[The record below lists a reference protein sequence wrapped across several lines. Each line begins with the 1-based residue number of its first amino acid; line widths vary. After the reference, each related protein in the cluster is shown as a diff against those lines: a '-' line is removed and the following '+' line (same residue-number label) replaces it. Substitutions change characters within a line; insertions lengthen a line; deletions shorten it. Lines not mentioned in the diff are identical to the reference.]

1 MATIGLLHP
10 GEMGASV
17 GASGRVDGH
26 RVLWVS
32 EGRGPDTRKRAAAAG
47 LEDAGT
53 LTALVAASDV
63 VLSVCPP
70 HAALDLAGAV
80 AAQRFRGVYVDGNAV
95 APATARTIARMLQAG
110 GATFVDGGIIGPPP
124 DKAGTTRL
132 YLSGP
137 DAERGRAL
145 FKAGPLEAIVLRG
158 DLTAASAIKMSYAAW
173 TKGSQALIMAVR
185 ALATAEGVDEA
196 LLAEWNRSQPE
207 LPKRSENAAKST
219 ARKAWRWV
227 GEMDEIAA
235 TFQGAGLPDG
245 FHQGAGEVYRRMAR
259 YKDAP
264 APPSMEDVAK
274 ALLDGPAHERD
285 PRAIR
290 RECLGHFL
298 GPERVAAPS
307 ADAGAA

>member
-1 MATIGLLHP
+1 MTTIGLLHP

-17 GASGRVDGH
+17 GASGRANGH
-26 RVLWVS
+26 RVLWAS
-32 EGRGPDTRKRAAAAG
+32 EGRGGDTHKRAAAAG

-53 LTALVAASDV
+53 LAALVAASDV

-70 HAALDLAGAV
+70 HAALDIAGAV
-80 AAQRFRGVYVDGNAV
+80 AAQRFRGLYVDGNAV
-95 APATARTIARMLQAG
+95 APATSRTIARIVQAG
-110 GATFVDGGIIGPPP
+110 GATYVDGGIIGPPP
-124 DKAGTTRL
+124 DKPGTTRL

-137 DAERGRAL
+137 DAERVPPL
-145 FKAGPLEAIVLRG
+145 FAAGPLEAVVLAG
-158 DLTAASAIKMSYAAW
+158 DITAASAIKMAYAAW

-196 LLAEWNRSQPE
+196 LLAEWNRSQPD

-235 TFQGAGLPDG
+235 TFDGASLPDG
-245 FHQGAGEVYRRMAR
+245 FHRGAGEIYRRMAS

-264 APPSMEDVAK
+264 TPPSMEDVAK
-274 ALLDGPAHERD
+274 TLLKE
-285 PRAIR
+285 
-290 RECLGHFL
+290 
-298 GPERVAAPS
+298 S
-307 ADAGAA
+307 GA

>member
-32 EGRGPDTRKRAAAAG
+32 EGRGPDTRTRAAAAG

-53 LTALVAASDV
+53 LAALVAASDV
-63 VLSVCPP
+63 VLAVCPP
-70 HAALDLAGAV
+70 HAALELAGAV

-95 APATARTIARMLQAG
+95 APGTARSIARIVQAG
-110 GATFVDGGIIGPPP
+110 GATYVDGGIIGPPP
-124 DKAGTTRL
+124 DKPGTTRL

-137 DAERGRAL
+137 DAEGVRAL

-207 LPKRSENAAKST
+207 LPKRSENAAKGT

-245 FHQGAGEVYRRMAR
+245 FHRGAGEVYRRMAR

-274 ALLDGPAHERD
+274 TLLDA
-285 PRAIR
+285 
-290 RECLGHFL
+290 
-298 GPERVAAPS
+298 S
-307 ADAGAA
+307 GA